1 VISTT
6 DFKKGV
12 RVLLDGAPYAL
23 DEFSVQSPSA
33 RGAAT
38 LVRCKFRH
46 LVTGALLDKT
56 FKAGEKF
63 EEPDVAFRQ
72 IQFLYDD
79 GEACHF
85 MDIQSYEQF
94 ALPDETLGDIVPWL
108 REGMQLN
115 AVVWNGHP
123 AGVNLPQYVEAE
135 IDMVGGGRSSDM
147 ASGKT
152 LKDANLKNGLT
163 IKVPLFIESGETV
176 LVDPRT
182 REFIRRAKGGVRP

>member
-1 VISTT
+1 M
-6 DFKKGV
+6 
-12 RVLLDGAPYAL
+12 DGEPYAL

-79 GEACHF
+79 GESSHF
-85 MDIQSYEQF
+85 MDVQSYDQF
-94 ALPDETLGDIVPWL
+94 ALPNERLEDIVPWL

-115 AVVWNGHP
+115 AVVLNGSP
-123 AGVNLPQYVEAE
+123 AGVSLPQYVETE
-135 IDMVGGGRSSDM
+135 IDMVGGGRSSEM

-152 LKDANLKNGLT
+152 LKDAILKNGIT
-163 IKVPLFIESGETV
+163 IKVPLFIEAGETV
-176 LVDPRT
+176 LVDPKT
-182 REFIRRAKGGVRP
+182 REFIRRPK

>member
-1 VISTT
+1 MISTA
-6 DFKKGV
+6 DFKKGA
-12 RVLLDGAPYAL
+12 RVLVDGEPYAL

-56 FKAGEKF
+56 YKSGEKF

-85 MDIQSYEQF
+85 MDVQSYDQF
-94 ALPDETLGDIVPWL
+94 ALGNDRLEDIVPWL
-108 REGMQLN
+108 RENLQLN
-115 AVVWNGHP
+115 AVIWNGSP

-152 LKDANLKNGLT
+152 LKDAHLTNGIT
-163 IKVPLFIESGETV
+163 IRVPLFIEAGETV

-182 REFIRRAKGGVRP
+182 REFIRRAK

>member
-12 RVLLDGAPYAL
+12 RLLVDGEPYAL

-38 LVRCKFRH
+38 LVRCKLRH
-46 LVTGALLDKT
+46 LVTGTLLDKT
-56 FKAGEKF
+56 YKSGEKF

-79 GEACHF
+79 GESCHF
-85 MDIQSYEQF
+85 MDVQSYDQF
-94 ALPDETLGDIVPWL
+94 ALPDDGLEEIVPWL
-108 REGMQLN
+108 REGLQLS
-115 AVVWNGHP
+115 AVIWNGSP

-135 IDMVGGGRSSDM
+135 IDMVGGGRASDM

-152 LKDANLKNGLT
+152 LKEAVLKNGLT

-182 REFIRRAKGGVRP
+182 REFIRRAK